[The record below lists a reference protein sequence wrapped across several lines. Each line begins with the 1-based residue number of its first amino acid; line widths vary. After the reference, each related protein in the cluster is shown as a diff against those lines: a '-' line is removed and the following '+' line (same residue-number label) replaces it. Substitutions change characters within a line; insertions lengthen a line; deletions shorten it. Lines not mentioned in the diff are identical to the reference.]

1 MEYAGV
7 GRRFAAI
14 LVDMVILCVA
24 ALLAGGGYATSDNG
38 NYRAGIELGGWWP
51 FLVVIGYY
59 VVFEVVA
66 GGTIGKLVTGLRV
79 VGEDGNSI
87 SWGQALG
94 RNLLRVVDAL
104 FFYFIAAIFV
114 WTSSKRQRLGDRAA
128 NTFVIH
134 DRGERRERARVKPLA
149 FEEPRPAAIAD
160 DGTYYTHERFLE
172 DLGRAKRVKD

>member
-7 GRRFAAI
+7 GRRFVAV
-14 LVDMVILCVA
+14 LVDMVIFIVVA
-24 ALLAGGGYATSDNG
+24 LIAGGGYSTSDNG
-38 NYRAGIELGGWWP
+38 TYRVGVEAGGWWP
-51 FLVVIGYY
+51 ILIVIGYY

-66 GGTIGKLVTGLRV
+66 GGTIGKLVMGLRV
-79 VGEDGNSI
+79 VGEDGDSI

-114 WTSSKRQRLGDRAA
+114 WTSSKRQRLGDRVA
-128 NTFVIH
+128 NTFVIR
-134 DRGERRERARVKPLA
+134 DRGERREGARVTPPA
-149 FEEPRPAAIAD
+149 FEEPRHAAIAD
-160 DGTYYTHERFLE
+160 DGTYYTHERFME